1 MIHHHGSR
9 RRRIHKDNN
18 DVCYRH
24 LVPAMSCSFFQKS
37 CIIFFLLF
45 IDRSVALVQSSRS
58 IPDIHRRWIGT
69 CNRQNV
75 FLCFS
80 LADNREDDQDF
91 VPKDTNNR
99 EKDDYVLD
107 EEADDYISKFISDTL
122 ETTNNADDISSK
134 DEVSAIIETKRMIQQ
149 QQQQIDLLMN
159 LVKQQN
165 QQQSPQQEASYDDI
179 LKKEESP
186 DKKSQIQQNVAPL
199 KANLFV
205 DGTWLYYSLNT
216 RNPDR
221 CPIIKKFGRG
231 WQNNYKVDW

>member
-1 MIHHHGSR
+1 MHSN
-9 RRRIHKDNN
+9 DN
-18 DVCYRH
+18 DVCNCYRH
-24 LVPAMSCSFFQKS
+24 LVPVTSCSFFQKS

-45 IDRSVALVQSSRS
+45 IDRSVALVQYSRS
-58 IPDIHRRWIGT
+58 IPDIHRRRMIGT
-69 CNRQNV
+69 CNKRNV
-75 FLCFS
+75 FPCFS
-80 LADNREDDQDF
+80 RADSREDDQDY
-91 VPKDTNNR
+91 VPKDTINR

-122 ETTNNADDISSK
+122 ETTNNADDNNSSD

-165 QQQSPQQEASYDDI
+165 QQQSPQQGASYDDI
-179 LKKEESP
+179 SKKEESP
-186 DKKSQIQQNVAPL
+186 DKTSQIQQNVAPL

-221 CPIIKKFGRG
+221 CPIIKKFGKG

>member
-1 MIHHHGSR
+1 MR
-9 RRRIHKDNN
+9 KDNN
-18 DVCYRH
+18 DGCNCYRH

-58 IPDIHRRWIGT
+58 ILDIYRRRIGT
-69 CNRQNV
+69 CNKRNV
-75 FLCFS
+75 FLCS
-80 LADNREDDQDF
+80 SRADNTDDDQDY

-99 EKDDYVLD
+99 EKDVYVLD

-122 ETTNNADDISSK
+122 ETTNDANDNNSSE

-165 QQQSPQQEASYDDI
+165 QQQSLQQGASYDNI
-179 LKKEESP
+179 LKREESP
-186 DKKSQIQQNVAPL
+186 DTKSQIQQNVAPL
-199 KANLFV
+199 KANLFI

-221 CPIIKKFGRG
+221 CPIIKKFGKG

>member
-1 MIHHHGSR
+1 MLYVGFNSEGV
-9 RRRIHKDNN
+9 IHKITNEPDNSLQYLEISAEMYSKFAESIEN
-18 DVCYRH
+18 
-24 LVPAMSCSFFQKS
+24 
-37 CIIFFLLF
+37 
-45 IDRSVALVQSSRS
+45 IDDYTVV
-58 IPDIHRRWIGT
+58 
-69 CNRQNV
+69 
-75 FLCFS
+75 
-80 LADNREDDQDF
+80 
-91 VPKDTNNR
+91 K
-99 EKDDYVLD
+99 KDDYVLD

-122 ETTNNADDISSK
+122 ETTSDANDNNSSE

-165 QQQSPQQEASYDDI
+165 QQQSPQQASYDDI
-179 LKKEESP
+179 VKKEESP

-221 CPIIKKFGRG
+221 CPIIKKFGKG